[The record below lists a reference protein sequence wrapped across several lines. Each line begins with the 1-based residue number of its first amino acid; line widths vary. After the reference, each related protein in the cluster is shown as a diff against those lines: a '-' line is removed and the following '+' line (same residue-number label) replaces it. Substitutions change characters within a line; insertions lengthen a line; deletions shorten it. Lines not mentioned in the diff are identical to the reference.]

1 MSMFLTLAFL
11 FFVGSVGGWV
21 LEVFF
26 RRFFSSANPER
37 KWINPGFCIG
47 PYVPLYGYGL
57 CILYLIASL
66 EQLNLIQNPVWN
78 KIVLFLF
85 MALCMTAIEYIA
97 GIVSLKLLKVRLWDY
112 TNQLGN
118 IQGIICPQFSLIW
131 ALLGAVY
138 YFLIHPY
145 ILGALD
151 WLSRN
156 LAFSFVIGLFFGVF
170 IIDSVYSAHLITK
183 IKAFAED
190 NHVVV
195 KYENLKA
202 QVRSFQDKNAM
213 KHHFFFPLRS
223 ERPLT
228 EHLRDMKLSLEEK
241 IREKK
246 QREETEK
253 GKTLGN

>member
-112 TNQLGN
+112 TNQWGN

-213 KHHFFFPLRS
+213 KHHFFFSLRS